1 MLGVDPVPGGRNGAR
16 TSFGPGQHFDVLERV
31 LDKGIVIDAA
41 VRVSVVGIEIL
52 RVDAWVVV
60 ASIETYLGHDDL
72 MRRIVQGEEEPP
84 ELLPEL

>member
-1 MLGVDPVPGGRNGAR
+1 MALERASVQD
-16 TSFGPGQHFDVLERV
+16 SIFDVLERV

-41 VRVSVVGIEIL
+41 VRVSVVGLEIL

>member
-1 MLGVDPVPGGRNGAR
+1 MALERASVQDSV
-16 TSFGPGQHFDVLERV
+16 FDVLERV

-72 MRRIVQGEEEPP
+72 MRRIVQGEEERP

>member
-1 MLGVDPVPGGRNGAR
+1 M
-16 TSFGPGQHFDVLERV
+16 

>member
-1 MLGVDPVPGGRNGAR
+1 MAIEKVPVGSSVAE
-16 TSFGPGQHFDVLERV
+16 VLERV

-41 VRVSVVGIEIL
+41 VRVSVIGIELL

-72 MRRIVQGEEEPP
+72 MRRIVQGDDEVPPLIVP
-84 ELLPEL
+84 ELDA

>member
-1 MLGVDPVPGGRNGAR
+1 MALERASVQD
-16 TSFGPGQHFDVLERV
+16 SIFDVLERV

>member
-1 MLGVDPVPGGRNGAR
+1 MAIERVAAGNSIAE
-16 TSFGPGQHFDVLERV
+16 VLERV

-41 VRVSVVGIEIL
+41 VRVSVIGIELL

-72 MRRIVQGEEEPP
+72 LRRIVQGEDEEPP
-84 ELLPEL
+84 TLLPLP

>member
-1 MLGVDPVPGGRNGAR
+1 MALERASVQD
-16 TSFGPGQHFDVLERV
+16 SIFDVLERV

-72 MRRIVQGEEEPP
+72 MRRIVQGDEEPP

>member
-1 MLGVDPVPGGRNGAR
+1 MALERASVQD
-16 TSFGPGQHFDVLERV
+16 SIFDVLERV

-72 MRRIVQGEEEPP
+72 MRRIVQGDEEPP
-84 ELLPEL
+84 ELLAEL

>member
-1 MLGVDPVPGGRNGAR
+1 MVLERASAGDSV
-16 TSFGPGQHFDVLERV
+16 FDVLERV

-52 RVDAWVVV
+52 RLDAWVVV
-60 ASIETYLGHDDL
+60 ASIETFLGHDDL

-84 ELLPEL
+84 QLLPEP